1 MNDKINDNSMMVFP
15 FNGDWFPTANP
26 ELMNWP
32 LLFVPAWRDKADLV
46 VGDMPLDPQDLRRL
60 SALCLQVAE
69 YIEERADNAED

>member
-32 LLFVPAWRDKADLV
+32 LLFVPA
-46 VGDMPLDPQDLRRL
+46 
-60 SALCLQVAE
+60 
-69 YIEERADNAED
+69 